1 MERYNWYEIN
11 SKININKLF
20 NSNLPVNN
28 LGVNYASNKLNK
40 KSDGFQSAYV
50 LDNLKTNFSISAN
63 QLVNDKLR
71 IDWRATYQDREG
83 GYTDFNTGLEV
94 EYLPFWIASTRVSY
108 NAFKNSTLFLEIN
121 NLFDKEFVDFG
132 NVPQQGRWMRVGAK
146 INL

>member
-1 MERYNWYEIN
+1 
-11 SKININKLF
+11 
-20 NSNLPVNN
+20 
-28 LGVNYASNKLNK
+28 
-40 KSDGFQSAYV
+40 
-50 LDNLKTNFSISAN
+50 
-63 QLVNDKLR
+63 R

-121 NLFDKEFVDFG
+121 NLFDKEYVDFG